1 MTGLDKNRVKP
12 DASSVWVAE
21 INNTAIVV
29 NISIQCAS
37 LFCGPRTTKVKCVK
51 LAKIS
56 VGLLV
61 VAVAG
66 CGEQSASQYATE
78 TSVVAE
84 VTETSEP
91 AEPETTANDAA
102 DLESTTT
109 TETTTTT
116 TTTTVPPTTTTVLD
130 TLCVKLTQCQ
140 FANLVGVD
148 FSRLQLDFQNFSVAS
163 LTGAS
168 FVGAN
173 LAKSLFIRAD
183 LSNVNFTGAN
193 LAGVDF
199 TAANMTGANMEGA
212 NLTDAIFC
220 DVDLKIL
227 TGTTSSQ
234 LGKVKKFKS
243 KGKIY
248 CP

>member
-1 MTGLDKNRVKP
+1 M
-12 DASSVWVAE
+12 
-21 INNTAIVV
+21 
-29 NISIQCAS
+29 
-37 LFCGPRTTKVKCVK
+37 K
-51 LAKIS
+51 LAKIQAIA
-56 VGLLV
+56 LL

-66 CGEQSASQYATE
+66 CGTQSASQYATE
-78 TSVVAE
+78 TSNVPE
-84 VTETSEP
+84 VTESSIVEATDVSSVKE
-91 AEPETTANDAA
+91 
-102 DLESTTT
+102 
-109 TETTTTT
+109 ETTTTT
-116 TTTTVPPTTTTVLD
+116 TSTTSTTTTTLPPTTTTVLD
-130 TLCVKLTQCQ
+130 TLCIKFTQCQ
-140 FANLVGVD
+140 YANLVGVD
-148 FSRLQLDFQNFSVAS
+148 FSRLQLDFQNFSVAT

-168 FVGAN
+168 FAGAN

-183 LSNVNFTGAN
+183 LTNVNFVGAN
-193 LAGVDF
+193 LSGVDF
-199 TAANMTGANMEGA
+199 TAALMIGANMEGA

>member
-1 MTGLDKNRVKP
+1 M
-12 DASSVWVAE
+12 
-21 INNTAIVV
+21 
-29 NISIQCAS
+29 
-37 LFCGPRTTKVKCVK
+37 K

-56 VGLLV
+56 ATFLIVI
-61 VAVAG
+61 ATG
-66 CGEQSASQYATE
+66 CGAESASQYATE
-78 TSVVAE
+78 TSVATEVSAPE
-84 VTETSEP
+84 VTET
-91 AEPETTANDAA
+91 TVD
-102 DLESTTT
+102 DESTTT
-109 TETTTTT
+109 VPVTTIETTTTT
-116 TTTTVPPTTTTVLD
+116 TTTTTTIPPTTTTVLD

-148 FSRLQLDFQNFSVAS
+148 FSRLQLDFQNFSVAT

-168 FVGAN
+168 FAGAN

-183 LSNVNFTGAN
+183 LSNVNFAGAN
-193 LAGVDF
+193 LSGVDF

-212 NLTDAIFC
+212 NLTDAIIC
-220 DVDLKIL
+220 DVDVKTLV
-227 TGTTSSQ
+227 GTTESQ

>member
-1 MTGLDKNRVKP
+1 M
-12 DASSVWVAE
+12 
-21 INNTAIVV
+21 
-29 NISIQCAS
+29 
-37 LFCGPRTTKVKCVK
+37 K
-51 LAKIS
+51 LAKFSLIF
-56 VGLLV
+56 LV
-61 VAVAG
+61 VVVSG
-66 CGEQSASQYATE
+66 CGAQSASQYATE
-78 TSVVAE
+78 TSVGTEVSVPE
-84 VTETSEP
+84 VTET
-91 AEPETTANDAA
+91 TVD
-102 DLESTTT
+102 DESTTT
-109 TETTTTT
+109 TETTIETTTTT
-116 TTTTVPPTTTTVLD
+116 TTTTTTLPPTTTTVLD

-183 LSNVNFTGAN
+183 LSSVNFTGAN
-193 LAGVDF
+193 LSGVDF

-212 NLTDAIFC
+212 NLTDAIIC
-220 DVDLKIL
+220 DVDVKALV
-227 TGTTSSQ
+227 GTTESQ

>member
-1 MTGLDKNRVKP
+1 
-12 DASSVWVAE
+12 
-21 INNTAIVV
+21 
-29 NISIQCAS
+29 
-37 LFCGPRTTKVKCVK
+37 VK

-56 VGLLV
+56 ATFLIVI
-61 VAVAG
+61 ATG
-66 CGEQSASQYATE
+66 CGAESASQYATE
-78 TSVVAE
+78 TSVATE
-84 VTETSEP
+84 VSASEVS
-91 AEPETTANDAA
+91 ETTVD
-102 DLESTTT
+102 DESTTT
-109 TETTTTT
+109 APVTTIETTTTT
-116 TTTTVPPTTTTVLD
+116 TTTTTTIPPTTTTVLD

-148 FSRLQLDFQNFSVAS
+148 FSRLQLDFQNFSVAT

-168 FVGAN
+168 FAGAN

-183 LSNVNFTGAN
+183 LSNVNFAGAN
-193 LAGVDF
+193 LSGVDF

-212 NLTDAIFC
+212 NLTDAIIC
-220 DVDLKIL
+220 DVDVKTLV
-227 TGTTSSQ
+227 GTTESQ